1 MSNIRRQSIISSI
14 LIYVGFAFGAL
25 NTYLFT
31 KEGGFTKEQYGL
43 TGAFMAI
50 GSIIMSIAGLGMPS
64 YVNKFFPYYKDYL
77 PKKQN
82 DQATWSLLVSLLG
95 FIFVMIAGLFMKN
108 VAIRAF
114 DNSPQI
120 IQYYYWLFPF
130 GLGLTLF
137 SVMEVLAWHHHK
149 SVLSNFLKEV
159 QFRVFVTIL
168 FVLVS
173 VKLISDFDIFIKI
186 YSFLYLFLALL
197 LFLYLISSG
206 KISITFSV
214 SKVTRRLFKKILTL
228 CAFIWGGT
236 LVYNLAAVADTI
248 IIIGIFPDG
257 VAMAGLF
264 TFAQYLTS
272 LIQAP
277 QRSIVAAS
285 VAHLSQAWKDKDY
298 EKINRIYQRS
308 SINQLIFS
316 VGMFCLIWLNY
327 NDAIISFNMQQDY
340 LAAINVFL
348 FMGLVKIVDM
358 GTGVSGQIIA
368 TSTYWRFDFTTGII
382 LLAITLPLTWILTKK
397 LGLVGPAISNL
408 ISFSVYN
415 FIRYL
420 FLLRKFK
427 MQPFTRKS
435 ILALLLALACYGIC
449 YFLFVN
455 NQGIE
460 WMIFRSSLFLVL
472 FGTGTYYLKLTP
484 DMKAVLETLKNKLLS
499 RK

>member
-1 MSNIRRQSIISSI
+1 MSSM

-50 GSIIMSIAGLGMPS
+50 GSIIMSVAGLGMSS
-64 YVNKFFPYYKDYL
+64 YVNKFFPYYKDHL
-77 PKKQN
+77 PKKKN
-82 DQATWSLLVSLLG
+82 DQATWAVLISIFG
-95 FIFVMIAGLFMKN
+95 FILVLFAGLLLKN
-108 VAIRAF
+108 TAARAF
-114 DNSPQI
+114 DNSPQV

-149 SVLSNFLKEV
+149 SVLSNYFKEV

-168 FVLVS
+168 FVMVS
-173 VKLISDFDIFIKI
+173 MKLITNFDFFIKI
-186 YSFLYLFLALL
+186 YSFLYLFLAVL
-197 LFLYLISSG
+197 LFLYLFISG
-206 KISITFSV
+206 KISFTFSI
-214 SKVTRRLFKKILTL
+214 SKVTRRFFKKILTL

-248 IIIGIFPDG
+248 IIIGIFPNG

-272 LIQAP
+272 IIQAP
-277 QRSIVAAS
+277 QRSIIAAS

-298 EKINRIYQRS
+298 EKISRIYQRS
-308 SINQLIFS
+308 SVNQLIFS
-316 VGMFCLIWLNY
+316 VAMFCLIWLNY
-327 NDAIISFNMQQDY
+327 KDAIISFKMQHDY
-340 LAAINVFL
+340 ILALNVFL

-368 TSTYWRFDFTTGII
+368 TSTFWRFDFITGVI
-382 LLAITLPLTWILTKK
+382 LLAIMLPLNWVLTKQ
-397 LGLVGPAISNL
+397 LGLVGPAVANL
-408 ISFSVYN
+408 IAFSVYN
-415 FIRYL
+415 FIRYQ

-427 MQPFTRKS
+427 MQPFTIKS
-435 ILALLLALACYGIC
+435 LLAVLLAISCYGIC
-449 YFLFVN
+449 YFLLGN
-455 NQGIE
+455 KQGIE
-460 WMIFRSSLFLVL
+460 WMVTRSVVFISLFTM
-472 FGTGTYYLKLTP
+472 GTIYLQLTP
-484 DMKAVLETLKNKLLS
+484 DLKPVLEIIKNKLS
-499 RK
+499 ARK